1 MTPKRSFKRIL
12 SAAITLTAAGV
23 ALNPVISSASQ
34 STTVA
39 EVSTAEVS
47 TAEVSTSELGKS
59 VGDTALNSHN
69 RYRSRHGV
77 PALRYNRAMA
87 ARAQAWSARM
97 ARTGNFQHSDRSARN
112 GAGENLYVSYTTG
125 NLSESAVVAEAVKG
139 WYDEIEDYN
148 YSRPGFSA
156 ATGHFTQVVW
166 KSSTRLGCGVAKGTK
181 NLRGRNFNAYYVTC
195 HYDPPGNFRGQFP
208 ANVTR
213 P

>member
-12 SAAITLTAAGV
+12 FAAIALTTTGF
-23 ALNPVISSASQ
+23 ALTPVISNASQ
-34 STTVA
+34 SPTVA
-39 EVSTAEVS
+39 EA
-47 TAEVSTSELGKS
+47 STSKLAKS
-59 VGDTALNSHN
+59 VGDTALSSHN

-77 PALRYNRAMA
+77 RALRYNSEIA
-87 ARAQAWSARM
+87 ARAQAWSARL

-125 NLSESAVVAEAVKG
+125 SASESAVMAEAVKG
-139 WYDEIEDYN
+139 WYDEISDYN
-148 YSRPGFSA
+148 YNRPGFSA

-195 HYDPPGNFRGQFP
+195 HYDPPGNFRGEFP